1 MLIRQQQMTYFDEDR
16 RFEKLVR
23 NHRMWICKQYRSET
37 GILALTVLLQKSKE
51 LLVLFLL
58 SRFVSEKSGV
68 KLQVGEDQPCTI
80 LDDVQYV

>member
-1 MLIRQQQMTYFDEDR
+1 M
-16 RFEKLVR
+16 
-23 NHRMWICKQYRSET
+23 